1 MAAISP
7 NEVLAL
13 SRSLDHAAT
22 HVRKRCHPALV
33 AHIDMLE
40 REFQSQIEA
49 LYADVLSSPDEN
61 DLHLSMEELSRH
73 IACQFCNVLQG
84 SQQLVDSN

>member
-1 MAAISP
+1 MASISP
-7 NEVLAL
+7 NEVLAI

-49 LYADVLSSPDEN
+49 LYADVIQSPGEN
-61 DLHLSMEELSRH
+61 DLQPNMEALSRH
-73 IACQFCNVLQG
+73 IACQFRHVLQG
-84 SQQLVDSN
+84 SAELVGSN